1 MHLTH
6 VVVDGSNIATEGR
19 DLPSLHQ
26 LDEAVRA
33 FMAEHEVDNITV
45 IVDATFGH
53 RIDASER
60 DEYEEAILAQELTTP
75 PAGAIGRGD
84 AFVLSIADRATATIL
99 SNDSFQEFHGQYPWL
114 FDEGRIIGGKPVPG
128 VGWVFV
134 PRSPV
139 RGPIS
144 RKAVRDARSGKAG
157 VAGGNANRRRRR
169 GRGERSDEP
178 AVPERPTE
186 TAKAA
191 PAMQAEGGSRNRRKG
206 RTKAKP
212 AEPVN
217 DFLPYVEFVGAH
229 PVGSTVEGTVDV
241 FSSHGAYVHVGEV
254 ACYLPLKQMAEP
266 APRSAREVL
275 AVGETRA
282 FVVLELD
289 PPRRSVDL
297 TLLPLGGASPRTDDA
312 ERDVARSGGAR
323 PSGERAA
330 RGSSRRAP
338 RDDAANRD
346 GRAVSRQDGR
356 TRRGSERTDEVDVR
370 VVAGDAG
377 GDVDTAVAAKPNTAA
392 RVVATTS
399 STEQHAQEAPVTP
412 VKKSTAKKAAKKA
425 PAKKAAKKA
434 VKKTVKRAP
443 AKKAAKKTVKKAAK
457 KAPAKKAAKK
467 ATKKATKKAPARKAA
482 KKATKKATKKA
493 PARKAA
499 AKKATKR
506 APARKAARKA
516 PARKR

>member
-1 MHLTH
+1 MHLSH

-33 FMAEHEVDNITV
+33 FLAENQVDNITV

-84 AFVLSIADRATATIL
+84 AFVLSIADRASATIL
-99 SNDSFQEFHGQYPWL
+99 SNDSFQEFHGQYQWL

-169 GRGERSDEP
+169 GRNERADEP
-178 AVPERPTE
+178 APEKAP
-186 TAKAA
+186 AAAAAA
-191 PAMQAEGGSRNRRKG
+191 PAMQAGGGTRNRRKG
-206 RTKAKP
+206 RGKAKP
-212 AEPVN
+212 PEPVN

-275 AVGETRA
+275 AIGETRE

-297 TLLPLGGASPRTDDA
+297 TLLPLGGATPRADAGDA
-312 ERDVARSGGAR
+312 EESRRG
-323 PSGERAA
+323 GERVADGRA
-330 RGSSRRAP
+330 KRSTSRRP
-338 RDDAANRD
+338 KNDDANRD

-356 TRRGSERTDEVDVR
+356 TRRGSERTDQVDVR

-377 GDVDTAVAAKPNTAA
+377 GDVDTAVATKPNTAA
-392 RVVATTS
+392 PVVATTS
-399 STEQHAQEAPVTP
+399 PTEQHAQEAPVTP

-425 PAKKAAKKA
+425 PAKKATKKA

-443 AKKAAKKTVKKAAK
+443 AKKAAKKTVKKAA
-457 KAPAKKAAKK
+457 
-467 ATKKATKKAPARKAA
+467 KKATKKAPARKAA

-499 AKKATKR
+499 AKKATKK

>member
-1 MHLTH
+1 MHFTH

-33 FMAEHEVDNITV
+33 FMAEHDVDNITV

-84 AFVLSIADRATATIL
+84 AFVLSIADRASATIL
-99 SNDSFQEFHGQYPWL
+99 SNDSFQEFHGQYQWL

-157 VAGGNANRRRRR
+157 IAGGNANRRRRR
-169 GRGERSDEP
+169 GRGERDEAP
-178 AVPERPTE
+178 AGERSAPAAK
-186 TAKAA
+186 TAAA

-206 RTKAKP
+206 RGKAKP
-212 AEPVN
+212 PEPVN
-217 DFLPYVEFVGAH
+217 EFLPYVEFVGAH

-266 APRSAREVL
+266 APRSAR
-275 AVGETRA
+275 
-282 FVVLELD
+282 
-289 PPRRSVDL
+289 
-297 TLLPLGGASPRTDDA
+297 
-312 ERDVARSGGAR
+312 GAR
-323 PSGERAA
+323 HR
-330 RGSSRRAP
+330 
-338 RDDAANRD
+338 
-346 GRAVSRQDGR
+346 
-356 TRRGSERTDEVDVR
+356 
-370 VVAGDAG
+370 
-377 GDVDTAVAAKPNTAA
+377 
-392 RVVATTS
+392 
-399 STEQHAQEAPVTP
+399 
-412 VKKSTAKKAAKKA
+412 
-425 PAKKAAKKA
+425 
-434 VKKTVKRAP
+434 
-443 AKKAAKKTVKKAAK
+443 
-457 KAPAKKAAKK
+457 
-467 ATKKATKKAPARKAA
+467 
-482 KKATKKATKKA
+482 
-493 PARKAA
+493 
-499 AKKATKR
+499 
-506 APARKAARKA
+506 
-516 PARKR
+516 